1 MSIQGELTTMTLEE
15 LLQWAAAARRT
26 GTLEIKRGNISK
38 RIMFRDGQVIA
49 CSSDDPTSLLGQ
61 FLLARGRIT
70 KETLR
75 DGLARQE
82 ATGENLGRILVDMG
96 ALTEEEVTRFV
107 EAKIEDTVYGMFDW
121 QHGQFRFM
129 DRVEPGR
136 RMIDVEMSV
145 EHILLK
151 GAKRYD
157 EASRIREVFHDPG
170 IVLERTDA
178 ELPDKIAEK
187 PMILRLLELVD
198 GERTLAELLL
208 HAHASEFLVTKFLY
222 QLHKGGLVRVREL
235 RLGTTGAD
243 PGPDFEMETGERGPI
258 PEDVVTE
265 TPSTMTDITLETE
278 VAKRLM
284 SRGEHEAALEV
295 LAASNRAHPD
305 HETLAEL
312 IAEAEAACLADAQ
325 DLKPE
330 KVPTRM
336 PAPVMNTPLAPTE
349 SFLLTLIDDKADVK
363 SILWI
368 APMSAVDVLRTL
380 KRLSEKKI
388 IELRDARPDI
398 SIAPEQGSSVA

>member
-26 GTLEIKRGNISK
+26 GTLEIKRDNISK
-38 RIMFRDGQVIA
+38 RIMFRDGRVIA

-61 FLLARGRIT
+61 FLLARGRIS

-121 QHGQFRFM
+121 QHGQFRFI
-129 DRVEPGR
+129 DQVEPGR
-136 RMIDVEMSV
+136 RMIDVDMSV

-157 EASRIREVFHDPG
+157 EASRIREIFHDPG

-178 ELPDKIAEK
+178 ELPDKIAER
-187 PMILRLLELVD
+187 PMILRLLDLVD

-222 QLHKGGLVRVREL
+222 QLHKGGLVRVREV
-235 RLGTTGAD
+235 RLGTAAPD
-243 PGPDFEMETGERGPI
+243 PIPDFATDDGERGPI
-258 PEDVVTE
+258 PEEVVE
-265 TPSTMTDITLETE
+265 TPTAIPDITLETE

-284 SRGEHEAALEV
+284 KRGEHEAALEV

-305 HETLAEL
+305 HETLPDL

-336 PAPVMNTPLAPTE
+336 PSPVINTPLAPTE
-349 SFLLTLIDDKADVK
+349 SFLLTLIDDKADIK

-388 IELRDARPDI
+388 IELRDPSPDI
-398 SIAPEQGSSVA
+398 SIARGQDTSVA